1 MRCPK
6 CGYIT
11 FDHLK
16 QCKRC
21 GAEWEAVPG
30 PSPVST
36 EEKQS
41 TLAAEL
47 LLDDEFD
54 RLYRRLK
61 REEERADRAR
71 WGGFF
76 RRASALIVDIW
87 ILAVFSLM
95 LFYFAYV
102 SVNVGL
108 AAHERQ
114 LSAGNL
120 GFFLRLIFLAW
131 IFLVAAYFVLLHGME
146 GRTVGKWLLGLRV
159 VGAHD
164 QPISYG
170 QALIRWL
177 AGLVSGISAVGFFWI
192 IWQREKRG
200 WHDLVARTWVVRERS
215 RVSPEG

>member
-21 GAEWEAVPG
+21 GAEWAAAPG
-30 PSPVST
+30 RSPVST

-41 TLAAEL
+41 ALAAEL

-54 RLYRRLK
+54 RLYQRLK
-61 REEERADRAR
+61 REEERADRTR

-102 SVNVGL
+102 SVHVGL
-108 AAHERQ
+108 AAYQRQ

-120 GFFLRLIFLAW
+120 GFFMRLVFLAW

-177 AGLVSGISAVGFFWI
+177 AGLVSGISALGFFWI

>member
-21 GAEWEAVPG
+21 GTEWEAG
-30 PSPVST
+30 RSPSPVST

-41 TLAAEL
+41 VPAVEL
-47 LLDDEFD
+47 FLDDEFD
-54 RLYRRLK
+54 QLYQRLK
-61 REEERADRAR
+61 REEQRTDQAR

-76 RRASALIVDIW
+76 RRAAALIVDIW
-87 ILAVFSLM
+87 ILAVLSLM

-102 SVNVGL
+102 SFNVGL
-108 AAHERQ
+108 AAHQRQ
-114 LSAGNL
+114 LSGGNL
-120 GFFLRLIFLAW
+120 GFFLRLLFVAW
-131 IFLVAAYFVLLHGME
+131 VFLVTAYFVLLHGME
-146 GRTVGKWLLGLRV
+146 GRTIGKWLLGLRV
-159 VGAHD
+159 VGAQD

-177 AGLVSGISAVGFFWI
+177 ASLVSGFSVLGFFWI

-200 WHDLVARTWVVRERS
+200 WHDLLARTWVVREWT
-215 RVSPEG
+215 RVSTNV